1 MLEAVKVIQAK
12 SPLRPKIGLV
22 LGSGL
27 GAFAASLERAIHIPY
42 REIPGLPTS
51 TAIGHA
57 GELVIGTLGTNG
69 QAVDVAVMSGR
80 FHLYEG
86 YTPQQVVCGVRL
98 FHAMGIGR
106 LVITNAA
113 GGIDVYAYPSVTYLY
128 SVTGGLEKVDTV
140 VGLSFDPD

>member
-1 MLEAVKVIQAK
+1 MQDAVQLIQSR

-27 GAFAASLERAIHIPY
+27 GAFANSLAHPVRIPY
-42 REIPGLPTS
+42 AEIPGLPTS

-57 GELVIGTLGTNG
+57 GELVLGSLGVNG

-86 YTPQQVVCGVRL
+86 YTPQQVV
-98 FHAMGIGR
+98 A
-106 LVITNAA
+106 
-113 GGIDVYAYPSVTYLY
+113 GIDVYKRQ
-128 SVTGGLEKVDTV
+128 E
-140 VGLSFDPD
+140 